1 MKLFHILNTI
11 VVGDFTQFYR
21 KRLDHSGRDGNIF
34 SDQAGVFETN
44 VPESMKLMMNLQV
57 VYELRGI
64 VNHLAGGPS
73 GNRRRLQTR
82 FATAFS
88 TPNSKT

>member
-1 MKLFHILNTI
+1 MKLFHMLTTI

-21 KRLDHSGRDGNIF
+21 NSLDHSGSNENMFTDQ
-34 SDQAGVFETN
+34 SDVSETK
-44 VPESMKLMMNLQV
+44 VPESMELMMNLYV

-73 GNRRRLQTR
+73 RNRRRLGTKL
-82 FATAFS
+82 ASAFS
-88 TPNSKT
+88 TPKGNI